1 MTQTA
6 TKAKFHLSPLHYG
19 LIGAIV
25 FFVPN
30 FPTYLFVQP
39 LVIPPFKLEVM
50 VAGIVVC
57 FLSAYL
63 SAKFG
68 T

>member
-6 TKAKFHLSPLHYG
+6 TKTRFRFTPLHYG

-30 FPTYLFVQP
+30 FPTFLFVQP
-39 LVIPPFKLEVM
+39 IVIPAFRLAVIA
-50 VAGIVVC
+50 AGTIVC

-68 T
+68 A

>member
-6 TKAKFHLSPLHYG
+6 TKTKFRLSPLHYG
-19 LIGAIV
+19 LIGAIE

-30 FPTYLFVQP
+30 FPTFLFVQP
-39 LVIPPFKLEVM
+39 IVIPPFRIVILAV
-50 VAGIVVC
+50 GTVVC
-57 FLSAYL
+57 FMAAYL

-68 T
+68 A